1 MGTLLRL
8 LIRFGPMI
16 LRFIKSRKKAGG
28 ARPAEGGR
36 LDTATVRTAE
46 KPTARRREDDGLNA
60 RQRADLRD
68 GRGKPARRPARRPA
82 RGVGVGDGG
91 IALLDRARRSDEIVE
106 GEGVVVHVL
115 PDDLEGDRHQ
125 RLLVE
130 TTADD
135 GTVTT
140 IKISHNIDLADRVP
154 ADRGDR
160 IRFKGEYE
168 WNEKGGCVHWTHH
181 DPRGWH
187 EDGWVEA
194 NGVRVG

>member
-16 LRFIKSRKKAGG
+16 LRFIQSRKKAGG
-28 ARPAEGGR
+28 ARPTGGGR
-36 LDTATVRTAE
+36 LDPATVPTAE
-46 KPTARRREDDGLNA
+46 KPTAPRGEGRDDGLNA

-68 GRGKPARRPARRPA
+68 GRGQPTPRQGR
-82 RGVGVGDGG
+82 GVGDGG

-130 TTADD
+130 ATAHD

-160 IRFKGEYE
+160 VRFKGEYE